1 MGTVK
6 ESEEQEMLTRYV
18 ACVSGEL
25 EYKRWSLD
33 NIEHLIWA
41 INKFQESKYDKKLV
55 IKKYEV
61 EHECDTCVDSL
72 GKDIVVLE
80 K

>member
-1 MGTVK
+1 
-6 ESEEQEMLTRYV
+6 MLTRYV

-25 EYKRWSLD
+25 EYKRWSVKDLED
-33 NIEHLIWA
+33 VWYI

-61 EHECDTCVDSL
+61 EHECDTCVDCL

>member
-1 MGTVK
+1 MKTY
-6 ESEEQEMLTRYV
+6 YV
-18 ACVSGEL
+18 ACVSGDL
-25 EYKRWSLD
+25 EYKRWSVRDLED
-33 NIEHLIWA
+33 VWYI

-61 EHECDTCVDSL
+61 ENECDTCVDCL